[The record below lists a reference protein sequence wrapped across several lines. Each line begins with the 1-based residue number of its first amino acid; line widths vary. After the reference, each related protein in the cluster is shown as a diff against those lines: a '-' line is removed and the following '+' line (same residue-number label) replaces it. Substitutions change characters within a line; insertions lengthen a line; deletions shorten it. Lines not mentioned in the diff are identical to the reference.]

1 MSPFKTLAIAAIT
14 ATALPFAAAPV
25 SAQAPAAAS
34 DAAAASFIDKLSNQ
48 AFAVLRDKSLS
59 KAAARSKFRGM
70 LQQNVA
76 LDEIGARL
84 IRRQRAQVT
93 PDQYVRYQAAL
104 PDFVLNAYTD
114 RLYDYANADVK
125 VTRTLA
131 RNDTVTDVYSKVAQP
146 GEAPFDAIWQ
156 VRKLPAGKFVILNLT
171 VAGINI
177 ALTQEADFTSY
188 IGKNG
193 FDALIA
199 FMKSANAK
207 AAV

>member
-1 MSPFKTLAIAAIT
+1 MSSFKIAAVAALT
-14 ATALPFAAAPV
+14 AFALPLAAPAV
-25 SAQAPAAAS
+25 AQAPAAA
-34 DAAAASFIDKLSNQ
+34 DTAAAAAFIDKLSNE
-48 AFAVLRDKSLS
+48 AFAVLRDKSMS
-59 KAAARSKFRGM
+59 KAAARAKFRGM

-76 LDEIGARL
+76 LEEIGGRL

-93 PDQYVRYQAAL
+93 PDQYTRYQQAL

-114 RLYDYANADVK
+114 RLYDYANAKVS
-125 VTRTLA
+125 VTRTLP
-131 RNDTVTDVYSKVAQP
+131 RSDTVVDVYSKVAQP
-146 GEAPFDAIWQ
+146 GGAPFDAIWQ
-156 VRKLPAGKFVILNLT
+156 VRKQPGGKFMILNLT

-193 FDALIA
+193 FDALIT